1 MQKPHVQNQELSCV
15 ALVASQTK
23 VLTNIIFC
31 KVLTAAKKMHNTAI
45 SRKVVNMPIKIVGM
59 KWRDID
65 RRIPFLAPLP

>member
-1 MQKPHVQNQELSCV
+1 
-15 ALVASQTK
+15 